1 MKAGKFRLKLWQRR
15 EIWCPTWRGWIVLGA
30 LIVGLGWAMVPQI
43 HPFFAVTAP
52 IPAEAL
58 VVEGWMDDVAVVQAI
73 AEFKFRPYKMLIT
86 TGSPLP
92 KGFYLAE
99 YQDFATLSRATLIQ
113 RGFPADRIVAVPAP
127 FVIKNRTYT
136 AALSVRRWL
145 EETHSSM
152 RAMNIFTTGAHARR
166 SWILYRRA
174 LEPQFQVGVIATP
187 PQTYEVD
194 RWWASSEG
202 VKMVVFE
209 ALGWFYVQVF
219 NLLD

>member
-1 MKAGKFRLKLWQRR
+1 MASLQFKLKLFRRR
-15 EIWCPTWRGWIVLGA
+15 EIWCPTWRGWLLLGVL
-30 LIVGLGWAMVPQI
+30 LLGLGLGVVPRI

-52 IPAEAL
+52 ISAEAL
-58 VVEGWMDDVAVVQAI
+58 VVEGWMDDEAVIQAI
-73 AEFKFRPYKMLIT
+73 AEFKSHPYQLLIT

-92 KGFYLAE
+92 KGFYLAQ
-99 YQDFATLSRATLIQ
+99 YQNFAELSKATLIQ
-113 RGFPADRIVAVPAP
+113 RGFPVDRIVAVPAP

-136 AALSVRRWL
+136 AALSVKQWL
-145 EETHSSM
+145 ERTQSSI
-152 RAMNIFTTGAHARR
+152 RAINIFTTGAHARR
-166 SWILYRRA
+166 SWMLYRRA

-202 VKMVVFE
+202 VKMVIFE

-219 NLLD
+219 NRLD

>member
-1 MKAGKFRLKLWQRR
+1 MQFKLKLFRRR
-15 EIWCPTWRGWIVLGA
+15 EIWCPTWRGWLLLGVL
-30 LIVGLGWAMVPQI
+30 LLGLGLGVVPRI

-52 IPAEAL
+52 ISAEAL
-58 VVEGWMDDVAVVQAI
+58 VVEGWMDDEAVIQAI
-73 AEFKFRPYKMLIT
+73 AEFKSHPYQLLIT

-92 KGFYLAE
+92 KGFYLAQ
-99 YQDFATLSRATLIQ
+99 YQNFAELSKATLIQ
-113 RGFPADRIVAVPAP
+113 RGFPVDRIVAVPAP

-136 AALSVRRWL
+136 AALSVKQWL
-145 EETHSSM
+145 ERTQSSI
-152 RAMNIFTTGAHARR
+152 RAINIFTTGAHARR
-166 SWILYRRA
+166 SWMLYRRA

-202 VKMVVFE
+202 VKMVIFE

-219 NLLD
+219 NRLD